1 MAPRA
6 PREAVYNTVYPLT
19 ASQYYDLMLSRAFQ
33 RDVHVNGMRMAV
45 WDAVDSRPELGPPG
59 ALTRVVYSEPRLR
72 LPDWLAKAARKS
84 QAYTEY
90 SEFDPV
96 ARTRRTRVVPKVG
109 ANVMDFT
116 VEERYVDRAGV
127 DGRAECVVRSVVR
140 VRVKVKLFR
149 TLLEK
154 WIIEQSEL
162 KVAQRDAY
170 VLGALAERAYD
181 DLLSTAEVPIEEVV
195 GESVGGKGSGWT
207 IARAALATALIVVTR
222 LVAARSRDNRERS
235 AY

>member
-1 MAPRA
+1 MAPHA
-6 PREAVYNTVYPLT
+6 PREAVYDTVYPLT

-33 RDVHVNGMRMAV
+33 RDVHLNGMRMAV

-72 LPDWLAKAARKS
+72 LPDWLAKVARKS

-90 SEFDPV
+90 SEFDPT
-96 ARTRRTRVVPKVG
+96 AKTRRTRVVPKVG

-116 VEERYVDRAGV
+116 VEERYVDRVGA

-140 VRVKVKLFR
+140 VKVKVKLFR

-154 WIIEQSEL
+154 WIMEQSEL

-181 DLLSTAEVPIEEVV
+181 NLLSTAEAPREECSR
-195 GESVGGKGSGWT
+195 ESAEGKDCGGAL
-207 IARAALATALIVVTR
+207 ARATLATALIVVTR
-222 LVAARSRDNRERS
+222 LVAARSRDTRG
-235 AY
+235 